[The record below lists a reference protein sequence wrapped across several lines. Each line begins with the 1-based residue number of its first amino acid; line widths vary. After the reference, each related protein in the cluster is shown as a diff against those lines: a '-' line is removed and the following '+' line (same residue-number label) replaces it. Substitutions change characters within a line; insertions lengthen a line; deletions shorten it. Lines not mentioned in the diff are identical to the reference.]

1 MQQNFWRKIIL
12 NLKKQKIENE
22 KKMGYNKRKFEIIKE
37 FLSPNLFLDIRKL
50 LKNKNND
57 SSQIKDLE
65 REFGGKLRNL
75 FENLGPVFVKFGQ
88 LLSTRR
94 DIFSENIISELEKLQ
109 DDVKEEDFE
118 NIKEVFYKEFSK
130 DIYDVFDEFEKKPL
144 ASGSIAQAHLAT
156 IKVGSLNRKVVV
168 KVQRKNL
175 DKRVKEDLIIMKDL
189 YKKLESKLDGIES
202 FNFGEII
209 EEFSLSLNKEID
221 FEVEKNNIKKY
232 RKLNIKEN
240 DFLSPDVYDSY
251 SSKKVLTLEYIEGKS
266 IRSVFEK
273 KSNKRKDMAQK
284 IIEAYVNQMFTY
296 GYFHA
301 DPHPGN
307 IFVDKDLNIYL
318 LDFGIVGNLSEN
330 YRYQIMKIFLGASFG
345 EVKLITDAIIGMG
358 LLEFDSKKIG
368 DFEKR
373 IQRLLD
379 KYMVMSL
386 NQMKLSDLIT
396 DFYTLL
402 VDYSIRIPSELTSF
416 AKTVLILEGL
426 IEKLVY
432 KESFLELALPIAKSM
447 VFKIFSPDI
456 VVNRL
461 RPKMYDTYSL
471 IKEFPHTSLNILR
484 QLARGDFRIIDQK
497 SEIERKSYEKIEN
510 QKSQAIIFLGLS
522 IVIGF
527 SLLSLSN
534 LNLDQNILK
543 AILILILSLGFF
555 MAYIIIKNLYRK
567 E

>member
-1 MQQNFWRKIIL
+1 
-12 NLKKQKIENE
+12 
-22 KKMGYNKRKFEIIKE
+22 MGYNKRKLEIIKE

-50 LKNKNND
+50 LKNKNSD

-65 REFGGKLRNL
+65 REFGEKLRNL

-109 DDVKEEDFE
+109 DDVKEEDFD
-118 NIKEVFYKEFSK
+118 NIKEVFYREFSK

-144 ASGSIAQAHLAT
+144 ASGSIAQTHLAT
-156 IKVGSLNRKVVV
+156 IKVGSIDRKVVV

-240 DFLSPDVYDSY
+240 DLLSPDVYDSY

-402 VDYSIRIPSELTSF
+402 VDYSIKIPSELTSF

-471 IKEFPHTSLNILR
+471 IKEFPQTSLNILR

-522 IVIGF
+522 IIIGF

-543 AILILILSLGFF
+543 AILILSLSLGFF

-567 E
+567 EWYEKNKRIWNRKIYYK

>member
-1 MQQNFWRKIIL
+1 
-12 NLKKQKIENE
+12 
-22 KKMGYNKRKFEIIKE
+22 MGYNKRKFEIIKE

-65 REFGGKLRNL
+65 REFGEKLRNL

-144 ASGSIAQAHLAT
+144 ASGSIAQTHLAT
-156 IKVGSLNRKVVV
+156 IKVGSIDRKVVV
-168 KVQRKNL
+168 KIQRKNL

-240 DFLSPDVYDSY
+240 DLLSPDVYDSY

-330 YRYQIMKIFLGASFG
+330 YRYQIMKVFLGASFG

-402 VDYSIRIPSELTSF
+402 VDYSIKIPSELTSF

-471 IKEFPHTSLNILR
+471 IKEFPQTSLNILR

-497 SEIERKSYEKIEN
+497 SDIERKSYEKIEN

-522 IVIGF
+522 IIIGF

-543 AILILILSLGFF
+543 AILILSLSLGFF

>member
-1 MQQNFWRKIIL
+1 
-12 NLKKQKIENE
+12 
-22 KKMGYNKRKFEIIKE
+22 MGYNKRKFEIIKE

-65 REFGGKLRNL
+65 REFGEKLRNL

-144 ASGSIAQAHLAT
+144 ASGSIAQTHLAT
-156 IKVGSLNRKVVV
+156 IKVGSIDRKVVV

-209 EEFSLSLNKEID
+209 EEFFLSLNKEID

-240 DFLSPDVYDSY
+240 DLLSPDVYDSY

-330 YRYQIMKIFLGASFG
+330 YRYQIMKVFLGASFG

-402 VDYSIRIPSELTSF
+402 VDYSIKIPSELTSF

-471 IKEFPHTSLNILR
+471 IKEFPQTSLNILR

-522 IVIGF
+522 IIIGF

-543 AILILILSLGFF
+543 AILILSLSLGFF

-567 E
+567 EWYEKNKRIWNRKIYYK

>member
-1 MQQNFWRKIIL
+1 
-12 NLKKQKIENE
+12 
-22 KKMGYNKRKFEIIKE
+22 MGYNKRKFEIIKE

-65 REFGGKLRNL
+65 REFGEKLRNL

-94 DIFSENIISELEKLQ
+94 DIFSENIIGELEKLQ

-144 ASGSIAQAHLAT
+144 ASGSIAQTHLAT
-156 IKVGSLNRKVVV
+156 IKVGSIDRKVVV
-168 KVQRKNL
+168 KVQRKDL

-232 RKLNIKEN
+232 RKLNTKEN
-240 DFLSPDVYDSY
+240 DLLSPDVYDSY

-330 YRYQIMKIFLGASFG
+330 YRYQIMKVFLGASFG

-402 VDYSIRIPSELTSF
+402 VDYSIKIPSELTSF

-461 RPKMYDTYSL
+461 RSKMYDTYSL
-471 IKEFPHTSLNILR
+471 IKEFPQTSLNILR

-522 IVIGF
+522 IIIGF

-543 AILILILSLGFF
+543 VILILSLSLGFF

>member
-1 MQQNFWRKIIL
+1 
-12 NLKKQKIENE
+12 
-22 KKMGYNKRKFEIIKE
+22 MGYRKRKLEIIRE
-37 FLSPNLFLDIRKL
+37 FLSLDLILDIRKL
-50 LKNKNND
+50 LKNKNKN
-57 SSQIKDLE
+57 SNQI
-65 REFGGKLRNL
+65 REVESRFGKKLRTL
-75 FENLGPVFVKFGQ
+75 FEDLGPVFVKFGQ

-118 NIKEVFYKEFSK
+118 NIRQVFYEEFSK
-130 DIYDVFDEFEKKPL
+130 DIYDVFDGFDQKPL
-144 ASGSIAQAHLAT
+144 ASGSIAQTHLAS
-156 IKVGSLNRKVVV
+156 IKVGSLERKVVV
-168 KVQRKNL
+168 KIQRKDL
-175 DKRVKEDLIIMKDL
+175 DQRVKEDLKIMKDL

-232 RKLNIKEN
+232 RKLNVKEN
-240 DFLSPDVYDSY
+240 DLLSPDVYDSY
-251 SSKKVLTLEYIEGKS
+251 SSKKVLTLEYIDGKS

-273 KSNKRKDMAQK
+273 RSNKRKDMAQK

-307 IFVDKDLNIYL
+307 IFVDKNLNIYL

-330 YRYQIMKIFLGASFG
+330 YRYQIMKVFLGASFG

-373 IQRLLD
+373 IQKLLD

-386 NQMKLSDLIT
+386 NQMKLADLIR

-402 VDYSIRIPSELTSF
+402 VDYSIKIPSELTNF

-461 RPKMYDTYSL
+461 RPKFYDTYSL
-471 IKEFPHTSLNILR
+471 IKEFPQTTLNILR
-484 QLARGDFRIIDQK
+484 QLSRGDFRIIDQK
-497 SEIERKSYEKIEN
+497 SEEERKSYEKIEN

-522 IVIGF
+522 IIIGF

-534 LNLDQNILK
+534 IKIDQNLLK
-543 AILILILSLGFF
+543 AFLILCISLGLF
-555 MAYIIIKNLYRK
+555 MGFIIIKNLYRK

>member
-1 MQQNFWRKIIL
+1 
-12 NLKKQKIENE
+12 
-22 KKMGYNKRKFEIIKE
+22 MGYNKRKFEIIKE

-65 REFGGKLRNL
+65 REFGEKLRNL

-144 ASGSIAQAHLAT
+144 ASGSIAQTHLAT
-156 IKVGSLNRKVVV
+156 IKVGSIDRKVVV

-175 DKRVKEDLIIMKDL
+175 DRRVKEDLIIMKDL

-240 DFLSPDVYDSY
+240 DLLSPDVYDSY

-330 YRYQIMKIFLGASFG
+330 YRYQIMKVFLGASFG

-402 VDYSIRIPSELTSF
+402 VDYSIKIPSELTSF

-471 IKEFPHTSLNILR
+471 IKEFPQTSLNILR

-522 IVIGF
+522 IIIGF
-527 SLLSLSN
+527 SLFSLSN

-543 AILILILSLGFF
+543 AILILSLSLGFF

>member
-1 MQQNFWRKIIL
+1 
-12 NLKKQKIENE
+12 
-22 KKMGYNKRKFEIIKE
+22 MGYNKRKFEIIKE

-65 REFGGKLRNL
+65 REFGEKLRNL

-94 DIFSENIISELEKLQ
+94 DIFSENIIGELEKLQ

-144 ASGSIAQAHLAT
+144 ASGSIAQTHLAT
-156 IKVGSLNRKVVV
+156 IKVGSIDRKVVV
-168 KVQRKNL
+168 KVQRKDL

-232 RKLNIKEN
+232 RKLNTKEN
-240 DFLSPDVYDSY
+240 DLLSPDVYDSY

-402 VDYSIRIPSELTSF
+402 VDYSIKIPSELTSF

-471 IKEFPHTSLNILR
+471 IKEFPQTSLNILR

-522 IVIGF
+522 IIIGF
-527 SLLSLSN
+527 SLFSLSN

-543 AILILILSLGFF
+543 AILILSLSLGFF

>member
-1 MQQNFWRKIIL
+1 
-12 NLKKQKIENE
+12 
-22 KKMGYNKRKFEIIKE
+22 MGYNKRKFEIIKE

-65 REFGGKLRNL
+65 REFGEKLRNL

-144 ASGSIAQAHLAT
+144 ASGSIAQTHLAT
-156 IKVGSLNRKVVV
+156 IKVGSIDRKVVV

-240 DFLSPDVYDSY
+240 DLLSPDVYDSY

-402 VDYSIRIPSELTSF
+402 VDYSIKIPSELTSF

-471 IKEFPHTSLNILR
+471 IKEFPQTSLNILR

-522 IVIGF
+522 IIIGF

>member
-1 MQQNFWRKIIL
+1 
-12 NLKKQKIENE
+12 
-22 KKMGYNKRKFEIIKE
+22 MGYNKRKFEIIRE

-57 SSQIKDLE
+57 SSQITDLE
-65 REFGGKLRNL
+65 REFGEKLRNL

-144 ASGSIAQAHLAT
+144 ASGSIAQTHLAT
-156 IKVGSLNRKVVV
+156 IKVGSIDRKVVV
-168 KVQRKNL
+168 KVQRKDL

-232 RKLNIKEN
+232 RKLNVKEN
-240 DFLSPDVYDSY
+240 DLLSPDVYDSY

-386 NQMKLSDLIT
+386 NQMKLADLIT

-402 VDYSIRIPSELTSF
+402 VDYSIKIPSELTSF

-447 VFKIFSPDI
+447 IFKIFSPDI

-471 IKEFPHTSLNILR
+471 IKEFPQTSLNILR

-497 SEIERKSYEKIEN
+497 SDLERKSYEKIEN

-522 IVIGF
+522 IIIGF

-543 AILILILSLGFF
+543 AILILSLSLGFF
-555 MAYIIIKNLYRK
+555 MGYIIIKNLFGK

>member
-1 MQQNFWRKIIL
+1 
-12 NLKKQKIENE
+12 
-22 KKMGYNKRKFEIIKE
+22 MGYNKRKFEIIRE

-65 REFGGKLRNL
+65 REFGEKLRNL

-94 DIFSENIISELEKLQ
+94 DIFSENIIGELEKLQ

-144 ASGSIAQAHLAT
+144 ASGSIAQTHLAT
-156 IKVGSLNRKVVV
+156 IKVGSIDRKVVV
-168 KVQRKNL
+168 KVQRKDL

-240 DFLSPDVYDSY
+240 DLLSPDVYDSY

-402 VDYSIRIPSELTSF
+402 VDYSIKIPSELTSF

-471 IKEFPHTSLNILR
+471 IKEFPQTSLNILR

-522 IVIGF
+522 IIIGF

-543 AILILILSLGFF
+543 VILILSLSLGFF

>member
-1 MQQNFWRKIIL
+1 
-12 NLKKQKIENE
+12 
-22 KKMGYNKRKFEIIKE
+22 MGYNKRKFEIIKE

-65 REFGGKLRNL
+65 IEFGGKLRNL

-94 DIFSENIISELEKLQ
+94 DIFSENIIIELEKLQ

-144 ASGSIAQAHLAT
+144 ASGSIAQTHLAT
-156 IKVGSLNRKVVV
+156 IKVGSIDRKVVV

-175 DKRVKEDLIIMKDL
+175 DKRVKEDLIIMKNL

-240 DFLSPDVYDSY
+240 DLLSPDVYDSY

-386 NQMKLSDLIT
+386 NQMKLSDLIR

-402 VDYSIRIPSELTSF
+402 VDYSIKIPSELTSF

-471 IKEFPHTSLNILR
+471 IKEFPQTSLNILR

-497 SEIERKSYEKIEN
+497 SELERKSYEKIEN

-522 IVIGF
+522 IIIGF

-543 AILILILSLGFF
+543 AILILSLSLGFF

>member
-1 MQQNFWRKIIL
+1 
-12 NLKKQKIENE
+12 
-22 KKMGYNKRKFEIIKE
+22 MGYNKRKFEIIKE

-65 REFGGKLRNL
+65 REFGEKLRNL

-94 DIFSENIISELEKLQ
+94 DIFSENIIGELEKLQ

-144 ASGSIAQAHLAT
+144 ASGSIAQTHLAT
-156 IKVGSLNRKVVV
+156 IKVGSIDRKVVV
-168 KVQRKNL
+168 KVQRKDL

-232 RKLNIKEN
+232 RKLNTKEN
-240 DFLSPDVYDSY
+240 DLLSPDVYDSY

-402 VDYSIRIPSELTSF
+402 VDYSIKIPSELTSF

-471 IKEFPHTSLNILR
+471 IKEFPQTSLNILR

-497 SEIERKSYEKIEN
+497 SDIERNSYERIEN

-522 IVIGF
+522 ILIGF

-543 AILILILSLGFF
+543 AILILSLSLGFF

-567 E
+567 EWYEKNKRIWNRKIYHK

>member
-1 MQQNFWRKIIL
+1 
-12 NLKKQKIENE
+12 
-22 KKMGYNKRKFEIIKE
+22 MGYNKRKFEIIKE

-65 REFGGKLRNL
+65 REFGEKLRNL

-94 DIFSENIISELEKLQ
+94 DIFSENIIGELEKLQ

-144 ASGSIAQAHLAT
+144 ASGSIAQTHLAT
-156 IKVGSLNRKVVV
+156 IKVGSIDRKVVV

-240 DFLSPDVYDSY
+240 DLLSPDVYDSY

-402 VDYSIRIPSELTSF
+402 VDYSIKIPSELTSF

-447 VFKIFSPDI
+447 VLKIFSPDI

-471 IKEFPHTSLNILR
+471 IKEFPQTSLNILR

-522 IVIGF
+522 IIIGF

-543 AILILILSLGFF
+543 AILILSLSLGFF
-555 MAYIIIKNLYRK
+555 MACIIIKNLYRK
-567 E
+567 EWHEKNKRIWNRKISHK

>member
-1 MQQNFWRKIIL
+1 
-12 NLKKQKIENE
+12 
-22 KKMGYNKRKFEIIKE
+22 MGYNKRKFEIIKE

-65 REFGGKLRNL
+65 REFGEKLRNL

-94 DIFSENIISELEKLQ
+94 DIFSENIIGELEKLQ

-144 ASGSIAQAHLAT
+144 ASGSIAQTHLAT
-156 IKVGSLNRKVVV
+156 IKVGSIDRKVVV
-168 KVQRKNL
+168 KVQRKDL

-232 RKLNIKEN
+232 RKLNTKEN
-240 DFLSPDVYDSY
+240 DLLSPDVYDSY

-330 YRYQIMKIFLGASFG
+330 YRYQIMKVFLGASFG

-402 VDYSIRIPSELTSF
+402 VDYSIKIPSELTSF

-471 IKEFPHTSLNILR
+471 IKEFPQTSLNILR

-522 IVIGF
+522 IIIGF

-543 AILILILSLGFF
+543 VILILSLSLGFF

>member
-1 MQQNFWRKIIL
+1 
-12 NLKKQKIENE
+12 IENE

-65 REFGGKLRNL
+65 REFGEKLRNL

-144 ASGSIAQAHLAT
+144 ASGSIAQTHLAT
-156 IKVGSLNRKVVV
+156 IKVGSIDRKVVV

-175 DKRVKEDLIIMKDL
+175 DRRVKEDLIIMKDL

-240 DFLSPDVYDSY
+240 DLLSPDVYDSY

-273 KSNKRKDMAQK
+273 KSNKRKD
-284 IIEAYVNQMFTY
+284 
-296 GYFHA
+296 
-301 DPHPGN
+301 
-307 IFVDKDLNIYL
+307 
-318 LDFGIVGNLSEN
+318 NLSEN

-402 VDYSIRIPSELTSF
+402 VDYSIKIPSELTSF

-471 IKEFPHTSLNILR
+471 IKEFPQTSLNILR

-522 IVIGF
+522 IIIGF
-527 SLLSLSN
+527 SLFSLSN

-543 AILILILSLGFF
+543 AILILSLSLGFF
-555 MAYIIIKNLYRK
+555 MAQIVKDT
-567 E
+567 

>member
-1 MQQNFWRKIIL
+1 
-12 NLKKQKIENE
+12 
-22 KKMGYNKRKFEIIKE
+22 MGYNKRKFEIIKE

-65 REFGGKLRNL
+65 REFGEKLRNL

-144 ASGSIAQAHLAT
+144 ASGSIAQTHLAT
-156 IKVGSLNRKVVV
+156 IKVGSIDRKVVV

-175 DKRVKEDLIIMKDL
+175 DRRVKEDLIIMKDL

-240 DFLSPDVYDSY
+240 DLLSPDVYDSY

-402 VDYSIRIPSELTSF
+402 VDYSIKIPSELTSF

-471 IKEFPHTSLNILR
+471 IKEFPQTSLNILR

-522 IVIGF
+522 IIIGF
-527 SLLSLSN
+527 SLFSLSN

-543 AILILILSLGFF
+543 AILILSLSLGFF

>member
-1 MQQNFWRKIIL
+1 
-12 NLKKQKIENE
+12 
-22 KKMGYNKRKFEIIKE
+22 MGYNKRKFEIIKE

-65 REFGGKLRNL
+65 REFGEKLRNL

-144 ASGSIAQAHLAT
+144 ASGSIAQTHLAT
-156 IKVGSLNRKVVV
+156 IKVGSIDRKVVV

-240 DFLSPDVYDSY
+240 DLLSPDVYDSY

-330 YRYQIMKIFLGASFG
+330 YRYQIMKVFLGASFG

-402 VDYSIRIPSELTSF
+402 VDYSIKIPSELTSF

-471 IKEFPHTSLNILR
+471 IKEFPQTSLNILR

-522 IVIGF
+522 IIIGF

-543 AILILILSLGFF
+543 AILILSLSLGFF

>member
-1 MQQNFWRKIIL
+1 M
-12 NLKKQKIENE
+12 
-22 KKMGYNKRKFEIIKE
+22 
-37 FLSPNLFLDIRKL
+37 
-50 LKNKNND
+50 
-57 SSQIKDLE
+57 
-65 REFGGKLRNL
+65 
-75 FENLGPVFVKFGQ
+75 
-88 LLSTRR
+88 
-94 DIFSENIISELEKLQ
+94 ELEKLQ

-144 ASGSIAQAHLAT
+144 ASGSIAQTHLAT
-156 IKVGSLNRKVVV
+156 IKVGSIDRKVVV
-168 KVQRKNL
+168 KVQRKDL

-209 EEFSLSLNKEID
+209 EEFFLSLNKEID

-240 DFLSPDVYDSY
+240 DLLSPDVYDSY

-330 YRYQIMKIFLGASFG
+330 YRYQIMKVFLGASFG

-402 VDYSIRIPSELTSF
+402 VDYSIKIPSELTSF

-471 IKEFPHTSLNILR
+471 IKEFPQTSLNILR

-522 IVIGF
+522 IIIGF

-543 AILILILSLGFF
+543 AILILSLSLGFF